1 MWIVAYFFGKLC
13 RSGDQ
18 FVLLRYNRADYAH
31 WEQIKILLKEVN
43 SVMLQI
49 YNTLSR
55 KKEVFKPINEGKV
68 GLYVCGITIYDL
80 CHIGHARTYVA
91 FDIIARYFKHLGY
104 DLTHVRNIT
113 DIDDKII
120 TRANENGESVED
132 LTLRMTE
139 QMYQDFDDLNIM
151 RPDIA
156 PTVTGHMPEIIAMIE
171 RLIEKGHAYVASN
184 GDVLFEVSTFENYGK
199 LSLQNLDMLQA
210 GARVDVDTTKK
221 SPLDFVL
228 WKMAKPDEP
237 SWDSVWGKGRPG
249 WHIECSAMNLKHLGE
264 HFDIHGGGSD
274 LQFPHHENEIAQSC
288 CASGTSYVNYWM
300 HGGMVQVNKE
310 KMSKSL
316 NNFFTL
322 RSVLDE
328 YDAESVR
335 FFLTSSHYRSQL
347 NYSQD
352 NLAQARAGLER
363 IYTSLRGVTPVEVS
377 LTGNEY
383 VQRFEKAMNDDFNCP
398 EAMPVLFELSK
409 ELNRLKAEGANENKA
424 GQLAYIL
431 IKLGAILGIAQSS
444 PEAFFQ
450 GEQSSD
456 NESAVVEALIKQRNE
471 ARANKDWASADDARD
486 KLNEMKIILEDSAN
500 GTTWRKG

>member
-1 MWIVAYFFGKLC
+1 
-13 RSGDQ
+13 
-18 FVLLRYNRADYAH
+18 
-31 WEQIKILLKEVN
+31 
-43 SVMLQI
+43 MLQI

-55 KKEVFKPINEGKV
+55 KKEVFKPITSNKV
-68 GLYVCGITIYDL
+68 GLYVCGITIYDR

-91 FDIIARYFKHLGY
+91 FDIIARYFKYLDY

-113 DIDDKII
+113 DVDDKII
-120 TRANENGESVED
+120 KRANENGESCED
-132 LTLRMTE
+132 LTLRMTA

-156 PTVTGHMPEIIAMIE
+156 PTVTGHMDEIIALVE
-171 RLIEKGHAYVASN
+171 RLIERKHAYVASN
-184 GDVLFEVSTFENYGK
+184 GDVMFEVSTYKDYGK
-199 LSLQNLDMLQA
+199 LSLQNLDMLQS
-210 GARVDVDTTKK
+210 GSRVDVDEAKR

-237 SWDSVWGKGRPG
+237 SWESPWGKGRPG

-288 CASGTSYVNYWM
+288 CAHDTPYVNYWM
-300 HGGMVQVNKE
+300 HGGMVQINKE

-352 NLAQARAGLER
+352 NLTQARASLER
-363 IYTSLRGVTPVEVS
+363 IYTALRDVTPTKVE
-377 LTGNEY
+377 LKGNEY
-383 VQRFEKAMNDDFNCP
+383 VKRFEKAMDDDFNCP
-398 EAMPVLFELSK
+398 EAMPVLFELAKEINRIKATDIAEASK
-409 ELNRLKAEGANENKA
+409 
-424 GQLAYIL
+424 LAFIL
-431 IKLGAILGIAQSS
+431 VSLGEVLGVAQNS
-444 PEAFFQ
+444 PEDFFQ
-450 GEQSSD
+450 GGDADSD
-456 NESAVVEALIKQRNE
+456 EVAEIEALIKQRND
-471 ARANKDWASADDARD
+471 ARANKDWAMADDARD
-486 KLNEMKIILEDSAN
+486 KLAALNIILEDGAG
-500 GTTWRKG
+500 GTTWRKA

>member
-1 MWIVAYFFGKLC
+1 
-13 RSGDQ
+13 
-18 FVLLRYNRADYAH
+18 
-31 WEQIKILLKEVN
+31 
-43 SVMLQI
+43 MLQI

-55 KKEVFKPINEGKV
+55 KKEVFKPITSNKV
-68 GLYVCGITIYDL
+68 GLYVCGITIYDR

-91 FDIIARYFKHLGY
+91 FDIIARYFKYLGY

-113 DIDDKII
+113 DVDDKII
-120 TRANENGESVED
+120 KRANENGESCES

-156 PTVTGHMPEIIAMIE
+156 PTVTGHMDEIIALVV
-171 RLIEKGHAYVASN
+171 RLIEKEHAYVASN
-184 GDVLFEVSTFENYGK
+184 GDVMFDVSSYKDYGK

-210 GARVDVDTTKK
+210 GARVDIDEAKR

-237 SWDSVWGKGRPG
+237 SWDSPWGKGRPG
-249 WHIECSAMNLKHLGE
+249 WHIECSAMNSKHLGE

-288 CASGTSYVNYWM
+288 CAYDTPYVNYWM
-300 HGGMVQVNKE
+300 HGGMVQINKE

-352 NLAQARAGLER
+352 NLTQARASLER
-363 IYTSLRGVTPVEVS
+363 IYTALRDVTQIKVE
-377 LTGNEY
+377 LKGNVY
-383 VQRFEKAMNDDFNCP
+383 VERFEKAMDDDFNCP
-398 EAMPVLFELSK
+398 EAMPVLFELAK
-409 ELNRLKAEGANENKA
+409 EINRIKATDIDEA
-424 GQLAYIL
+424 GKLAFIL
-431 IKLGAILGIAQSS
+431 VSLGEVLGVAQSS
-444 PEAFFQ
+444 PEDFLQ
-450 GEQSSD
+450 GSNGDSD
-456 NESAVVEALIKQRNE
+456 EVAEIEALIKQRND
-471 ARANKDWASADDARD
+471 ARANKDWPMADDARD
-486 KLNEMKIILEDSAN
+486 KLAALNIILEDSAG
-500 GTTWRKG
+500 GTTWRKA

>member
-1 MWIVAYFFGKLC
+1 
-13 RSGDQ
+13 
-18 FVLLRYNRADYAH
+18 
-31 WEQIKILLKEVN
+31 
-43 SVMLQI
+43 MLQI

-55 KKEVFKPINEGKV
+55 KKEVFKPITSNKV
-68 GLYVCGITIYDL
+68 GLYVCGITIYDR

-91 FDIIARYFKHLGY
+91 FDIIARYLKYLDY

-113 DIDDKII
+113 DVDDKII
-120 TRANENGESVED
+120 KRANENGESCEA

-156 PTVTGHMPEIIAMIE
+156 PTVTGHMVEIIALVE
-171 RLIEKGHAYVASN
+171 RLIARKNAYVASN
-184 GDVLFEVSTFENYGK
+184 GDVMFEVSTYKNYGK

-210 GARVDVDTTKK
+210 GSRVDIDEAKR

-237 SWDSVWGKGRPG
+237 SWDSPWGKGRPG

-288 CASGTSYVNYWM
+288 CAHDTPYVNYWM
-300 HGGMVQVNKE
+300 HGGMVQINKE

-322 RSVLDE
+322 RSVLDA

-352 NLAQARAGLER
+352 NLTQARASLER
-363 IYTSLRGVTPVEVS
+363 IYTALRDVTPIKVE
-377 LTGNEY
+377 LKGNAY

-398 EAMPVLFELSK
+398 EAMPVLFELAKEINRIKATDIEAASK
-409 ELNRLKAEGANENKA
+409 
-424 GQLAYIL
+424 LAFIL
-431 IKLGAILGIAQSS
+431 VSLGAVLGVAQNS
-444 PEAFFQ
+444 PEDFLQ
-450 GEQSSD
+450 GGNGDSD
-456 NESAVVEALIKQRNE
+456 EVAEIEALIKQRND
-471 ARANKDWASADDARD
+471 ARANKNWAMADDARD
-486 KLNEMKIILEDSAN
+486 KLAALNIILEDSAG

>member
-1 MWIVAYFFGKLC
+1 
-13 RSGDQ
+13 
-18 FVLLRYNRADYAH
+18 
-31 WEQIKILLKEVN
+31 
-43 SVMLQI
+43 MLQI

-55 KKEVFKPINEGKV
+55 KKEVFKPITSNKV
-68 GLYVCGITIYDL
+68 GLYVCGITIYDR

-91 FDIIARYFKHLGY
+91 FDIIARYFKYLDY

-113 DIDDKII
+113 DVDDKII
-120 TRANENGESVED
+120 KRANENGESCED
-132 LTLRMTE
+132 LTLRMTA

-156 PTVTGHMPEIIAMIE
+156 PTVTGHMNEIIALVE
-171 RLIEKGHAYVASN
+171 RLIERKHAYVASN
-184 GDVLFEVSTFENYGK
+184 GDVMFEVSTYKDYGK
-199 LSLQNLDMLQA
+199 LSLQNLDMLQS
-210 GARVDVDTTKK
+210 GSRVDVDEAKR

-237 SWDSVWGKGRPG
+237 SWESPWGKGRPG

-288 CASGTSYVNYWM
+288 CAHDTPYVNYWM
-300 HGGMVQVNKE
+300 HGGMVQINKE

-352 NLAQARAGLER
+352 NLTQARASLER
-363 IYTSLRGVTPVEVS
+363 IYTALRDVTPTKVE
-377 LTGNEY
+377 LKGNEY
-383 VQRFEKAMNDDFNCP
+383 VKRFEKAMDDDFNCP
-398 EAMPVLFELSK
+398 EAMPVLFELAKEINRIKATDIAEASK
-409 ELNRLKAEGANENKA
+409 
-424 GQLAYIL
+424 LAFIL
-431 IKLGAILGIAQSS
+431 VSLGEVLGVAQNS
-444 PEAFFQ
+444 PEDFFQ
-450 GEQSSD
+450 GGDADSD
-456 NESAVVEALIKQRNE
+456 EVAEIEALIKQRND
-471 ARANKDWASADDARD
+471 ARANKDWGMADDARD
-486 KLNEMKIILEDSAN
+486 KLAALNIILEDGAG
-500 GTTWRKG
+500 GTTWRKA

>member
-1 MWIVAYFFGKLC
+1 
-13 RSGDQ
+13 
-18 FVLLRYNRADYAH
+18 
-31 WEQIKILLKEVN
+31 
-43 SVMLQI
+43 MLQI

-55 KKEVFKPINEGKV
+55 KKEVFKPITSNKV
-68 GLYVCGITIYDL
+68 GLYVCGITIYDR

-91 FDIIARYFKHLGY
+91 FDIIARYLKYLDY

-113 DIDDKII
+113 DVDDKII
-120 TRANENGESVED
+120 KRANENGESCEA

-156 PTVTGHMPEIIAMIE
+156 PTVTGHMVEIIALVE
-171 RLIEKGHAYVASN
+171 RLIARKNAYVANN
-184 GDVLFEVSTFENYGK
+184 GDVMFEVSTYKDYGK

-210 GARVDVDTTKK
+210 GSRVDIDQAKR

-237 SWDSVWGKGRPG
+237 SWESPWGKGRPG

-288 CASGTSYVNYWM
+288 CAHDTPYVNYWM
-300 HGGMVQVNKE
+300 HGGMVQINKE

-322 RSVLDE
+322 RSVLDA

-352 NLAQARAGLER
+352 NLTQARASLER
-363 IYTSLRGVTPVEVS
+363 IYTALRDVTPIKVE
-377 LTGNEY
+377 LKGNAY

-398 EAMPVLFELSK
+398 EAMPVLFELAKEINRIKATDIEAASK
-409 ELNRLKAEGANENKA
+409 
-424 GQLAYIL
+424 LAFIL
-431 IKLGAILGIAQSS
+431 VSLGAVLGVAQNS
-444 PEAFFQ
+444 PEDFLQ
-450 GEQSSD
+450 GGNGNSD
-456 NESAVVEALIKQRNE
+456 EAAEIEALIKQRND
-471 ARANKDWASADDARD
+471 ARANKNWAMADDARD
-486 KLNEMKIILEDSAN
+486 KLAALNIILEDSAG